1 MSTVKIFFSRLRPDA
16 ILPSKRSE
24 DAGYDVYACFDG
36 DYMKAEPHQTIIVPT
51 GIASACGADYFFR
64 IAERGS
70 TGTKGIGQRCGVI
83 DSGYRGE
90 WFIAMTNLNSV
101 PLYFIKPERLEALKE
116 SLEPNAIFYPT
127 GKAICQAL
135 VLPVPRTEAE
145 ELSYD
150 ELCKMESARSAGK
163 LGSSGK

>member
-1 MSTVKIFFSRLRPDA
+1 MDTVKIYFAKLREGA
-16 ILPSKRSE
+16 VIPSKRTE
-24 DAGYDVYACFDG
+24 DAGFDVYACFDE

-51 GIASACGADYFFR
+51 GIASACSEDYFFR

-90 WFIAMTNLNSV
+90 WFISLTNHN
-101 PLYFIKPERLEALKE
+101 PAALYIVKPEKLEELKF
-116 SLEPNAIFYPT
+116 SLEPDAVIYPSS
-127 GKAICQAL
+127 KAICQAL
-135 VLPVPRTEAE
+135 VLPVPKTELL
-145 ELSYD
+145 ELNYD
-150 ELCKMESARSAGK
+150 ELREISSARSAGK